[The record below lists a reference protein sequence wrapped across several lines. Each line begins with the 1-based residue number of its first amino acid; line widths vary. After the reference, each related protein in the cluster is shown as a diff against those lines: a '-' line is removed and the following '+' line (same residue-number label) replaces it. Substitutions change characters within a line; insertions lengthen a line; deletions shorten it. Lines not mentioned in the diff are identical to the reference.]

1 MKSFV
6 VSFLR
11 RVWRKG
17 GGAALYQFEEEGS
30 SGGRTALHGLQ
41 AEDTDRTDAEACD
54 ISMERQ
60 SPETQA

>member
-1 MKSFV
+1 MEE
-6 VSFLR
+6 
-11 RVWRKG
+11 G